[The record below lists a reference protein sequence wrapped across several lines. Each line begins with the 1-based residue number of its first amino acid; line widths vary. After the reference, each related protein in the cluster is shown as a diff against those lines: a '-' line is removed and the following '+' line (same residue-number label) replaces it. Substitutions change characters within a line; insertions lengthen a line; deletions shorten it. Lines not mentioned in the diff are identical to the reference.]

1 MGMIGNAPVAGT
13 IGTGNIQDGGVETA
27 DIKDGAV
34 TTAKHAD
41 LSVTNA
47 KMAVGAAV
55 ANIGYTPVNKAG
67 DTMSGNLKV
76 QVFGNATSSV
86 QYGNGLE
93 AKMGAYAAETNV
105 ELPSPSVM
113 FKIRARAGAVDTL
126 GLTATYSST
135 ERDGLLVDY
144 LGRVSQPNQ
153 PVFGGKFSGSTVQA
167 GSINPIKYD
176 TVYANQG
183 SHYSTSTGLF
193 TVPVAGVYLAI
204 VQSLNNNI
212 GGYYAMQLTMG
223 SGVAANSWSVT
234 DNNVTPTVQSMVIL
248 QATKTL
254 AQGDTIYVS
263 MVTSKSSNYMA
274 ETYNTLS
281 VIKVA

>member
-34 TTAKHAD
+34 TTAKIAD
-41 LSVTNA
+41 LGVTNA

-55 ANIGYTPVNKAG
+55 ANIGYTPLNKAG
-67 DTMSGNLKV
+67 DTPTGAINL
-76 QVFGNATSSV
+76 
-86 QYGNGLE
+86 YG
-93 AKMGAYAAETNV
+93 V
-105 ELPSPSVM
+105 
-113 FKIRARAGAVDTL
+113 ARNN
-126 GLTATYSST
+126 
-135 ERDGLLVDY
+135 DGLRVGASNASTAYGFRIGASGATDPLEIWREHSNGDVMVASVDY
-144 LGRVSQPNQ
+144 NGYFSLPKQ

-167 GSINPIKYD
+167 GNINPIKYD

-223 SGVAANSWSVT
+223 SGVVANSWSVA